1 MKYLF
6 TLLILLFSFNTNA
19 QLIAIKDT
27 IAVITILDSN
37 NKVIDHYSVVDEYK
51 DTTKIIIP
59 AYVAKQIVLD
69 LMSGDSAKAQL
80 VTMYDMYKI
89 TEQKTKIQDSM
100 ISAYQVKNQTYAQQI
115 VLYKEKEQQYINY
128 TKTLKSDVKKAKFKN
143 HLFTGTGMLL
153 ILGGALLL
161 FSLNANAQLIA
172 IKDTIAIITVTDSN
186 HKVINHYPVVNEY
199 KDTTKIIIPAYVA
212 KQIVLDL
219 MSGDSA
225 KAQLTV
231 LYDMYKAT
239 EQKTKMQD
247 SMISA
252 YQVKTQAYA
261 KQILLYKEKE
271 SQYINYTKDLKKD
284 VKKAKLKNHLATG
297 AGMLVILGGLLF
309 LFVSSGK

>member
-6 TLLILLFSFNTNA
+6 TILILLFSLNT
-19 QLIAIKDT
+19 
-27 IAVITILDSN
+27 
-37 NKVIDHYSVVDEYK
+37 
-51 DTTKIIIP
+51 
-59 AYVAKQIVLD
+59 
-69 LMSGDSAKAQL
+69 
-80 VTMYDMYKI
+80 
-89 TEQKTKIQDSM
+89 
-100 ISAYQVKNQTYAQQI
+100 
-115 VLYKEKEQQYINY
+115 
-128 TKTLKSDVKKAKFKN
+128 
-143 HLFTGTGMLL
+143 
-153 ILGGALLL
+153 
-161 FSLNANAQLIA
+161 NAQLIA

-186 HKVINHYPVVNEY
+186 NKVIEHYPVVNEY
-199 KDTTKIIIPAYVA
+199 KDTTKIVIPAYVA
-212 KQIVLDL
+212 KQIILDL

-271 SQYINYTKDLKKD
+271 AQYIDYTKDLKKD

-297 AGMLVILGGLLF
+297 VGMLAILGGLLF

>member
-1 MKYLF
+1 VYYF
-6 TLLILLFSFNTNA
+6 
-19 QLIAIKDT
+19 
-27 IAVITILDSN
+27 
-37 NKVIDHYSVVDEYK
+37 IDF
-51 DTTKIIIP
+51 
-59 AYVAKQIVLD
+59 
-69 LMSGDSAKAQL
+69 
-80 VTMYDMYKI
+80 
-89 TEQKTKIQDSM
+89 
-100 ISAYQVKNQTYAQQI
+100 
-115 VLYKEKEQQYINY
+115 
-128 TKTLKSDVKKAKFKN
+128 LKFD
-143 HLFTGTGMLL
+143 
-153 ILGGALLL
+153 
-161 FSLNANAQLIA
+161 
-172 IKDTIAIITVTDSN
+172 
-186 HKVINHYPVVNEY
+186 NEY
-199 KDTTKIIIPAYVA
+199 KDTTKIIIPTYVA

-247 SMISA
+247 SMIGA
-252 YQVKTQAYA
+252 YQAKTQAYA

>member
-27 IAVITILDSN
+27 IITVTIIDSN
-37 NKVIDHYSVVDEYK
+37 DKTTNHYSVVDEYK

-59 AYVAKQIVLD
+59 AYIAKQIVLD

-80 VTMYDMYKI
+80 
-89 TEQKTKIQDSM
+89 
-100 ISAYQVKNQTYAQQI
+100 SAI
-115 VLYKEKEQQYINY
+115 
-128 TKTLKSDVKKAKFKN
+128 
-143 HLFTGTGMLL
+143 
-153 ILGGALLL
+153 
-161 FSLNANAQLIA
+161 
-172 IKDTIAIITVTDSN
+172 
-186 HKVINHYPVVNEY
+186 
-199 KDTTKIIIPAYVA
+199 
-212 KQIVLDL
+212 
-219 MSGDSA
+219 
-225 KAQLTV
+225 
-231 LYDMYKAT
+231 YDMYKAT
-239 EQKTKMQD
+239 EQKSKMQD
-247 SMISA
+247 SIISA

-284 VKKAKLKNHLATG
+284 VKKAKVKNHLATG

>member
-6 TLLILLFSFNTNA
+6 TILILLFS
-19 QLIAIKDT
+19 
-27 IAVITILDSN
+27 
-37 NKVIDHYSVVDEYK
+37 
-51 DTTKIIIP
+51 
-59 AYVAKQIVLD
+59 
-69 LMSGDSAKAQL
+69 
-80 VTMYDMYKI
+80 
-89 TEQKTKIQDSM
+89 
-100 ISAYQVKNQTYAQQI
+100 
-115 VLYKEKEQQYINY
+115 
-128 TKTLKSDVKKAKFKN
+128 
-143 HLFTGTGMLL
+143 
-153 ILGGALLL
+153 
-161 FSLNANAQLIA
+161 LNVNAQLIA

-199 KDTTKIIIPAYVA
+199 KDTTKIVIPAYVA

-247 SMISA
+247 SMIGA
-252 YQVKTQAYA
+252 YQAKTQAYA

-309 LFVSSGK
+309 LFVTSGK